1 MSMVMA
7 RSLLSRQSIN
17 NTNKTFLFVVLMVLV
32 AFTGCRY
39 DKDFTCTSVSPD
51 DCIVAGLRKLNV
63 DDLLSFHT
71 NVSTAVASTNL
82 GVAVARELKR
92 RYDWIK
98 VYGQPWEFDGCRHT
112 LIHICDGDNNGYRC
126 FDTVYDKEHNGD
138 YPFAEIHART
148 YELSKHWGYSVYVS
162 FRQGYKWIID
172 WEKSTTRQPIFVRKE
187 DK

>member
-1 MSMVMA
+1 M
-7 RSLLSRQSIN
+7 
-17 NTNKTFLFVVLMVLV
+17 KTHFPLYFVLMALSV
-32 AFTGCRY
+32 FTGCQY

-51 DCIVAGLRKLNV
+51 DCIVAGLSKLNV

-82 GVAVARELKR
+82 GGAVARELKR

-98 VYGQPWEFDGCRHT
+98 VYEQPWEFDSCRHT
-112 LIHICDGDNNGYRC
+112 LIHICDGDSNSYRC

-138 YPFAEIHART
+138 YPLAEIHAKT
-148 YELSKHWGYSVYVS
+148 YEISRGKFYVS
-162 FRQGYKWIID
+162 VDFRQGEKWIVN
-172 WEKSTTRQPIFVRKE
+172 WEKSSEHQPVFVRKD